1 MYINYKVK
9 CNSLDMKDRLLKLGK
24 GGTCIEITTT
34 ELGNLINRSQQSVSK
49 YLLELEE
56 AGLLERTKAGQ
67 KFRIMITDKGVH
79 EVLNLYETVKNSV
92 EILDSSGLLLDGKVV
107 SGMGEGAY
115 YMSLSGYRSQ
125 FNEKL
130 GYEPY
135 AGTLN
140 LKLLNQS
147 SMRMRRMM
155 DNYPSIFVRGF
166 TDSSRSYGWVKC
178 YPAILNNGALNK
190 AAVIVLE
197 RTHYDNSMLEVIAP
211 VCIKDSLGV
220 KNGDFVKVLVTLPSA
235 GPQLEAT

>member
-1 MYINYKVK
+1 MHLNLQHV
-9 CNSLDMKDRLLKLGK
+9 LTLTHLLKLGK

-34 ELGNLINRSQQSVSK
+34 ELGNIINRSQQSVSK
-49 YLLELEE
+49 YLVELEE

-67 KFRIMITDKGVH
+67 KFRIMITDKGVD

-107 SGMGEGAY
+107 SGMGEGSY

-190 AAVIVLE
+190 AAV
-197 RTHYDNSMLEVIAP
+197 
-211 VCIKDSLGV
+211 
-220 KNGDFVKVLVTLPSA
+220 
-235 GPQLEAT
+235 

>member
-1 MYINYKVK
+1 M
-9 CNSLDMKDRLLKLGK
+9 
-24 GGTCIEITTT
+24 EITTT
-34 ELGNLINRSQQSVSK
+34 ELGNIISRSQQSASK
-49 YLLELEE
+49 YLVELEK

-67 KFRIMITDKGVH
+67 KFRIMITDRGVD
-79 EVLNLYETVKNSV
+79 EVLNLHETIRRSIEV
-92 EILDSSGLLLDGKVV
+92 LDRSGLQLDGKVV

-115 YMSLSGYRSQ
+115 YMSLEGYRNQ
-125 FNEKL
+125 FSEKL

-147 SMRMRRMM
+147 SVRMRSMM
-155 DNYPSIFVRGF
+155 DNYPSVFIRGF

-178 YPAILNNGALNK
+178 YPAILNDGAVDK

-211 VCIKDSLGV
+211 IGIKDLLGI
-220 KNGDFVKVLVTLPSA
+220 KNGDFVKVFVTMTPKDPL
-235 GPQLEAT
+235 LKTT

>member
-1 MYINYKVK
+1 MHPNLQHI
-9 CNSLDMKDRLLKLGK
+9 LALAHLLKFGK
-24 GGTCIEITTT
+24 GGVYIEITTT
-34 ELGNLINRSQQSVSK
+34 ELGSIINRSQQSASK
-49 YLLELEE
+49 YLVELEK
-56 AGLLERTKAGQ
+56 AGLLERTKTGQ
-67 KFRIMITDKGVH
+67 KFKIMITGKGVG
-79 EVLNLYETVKNSV
+79 EVLNLHETIKRSV
-92 EILDSSGLLLDGKVV
+92 EVLDTPGLQLDGKVV

-115 YMSLSGYRSQ
+115 YMSLDGYRSQ
-125 FNEKL
+125 FNKKL

-147 SMRMRRMM
+147 SMRMRSMM

-178 YPAILNNGALNK
+178 YPAILNDGALDK

-211 VCIKDSLGV
+211 VYIKESLGI
-220 KNGDFVKVLVTLPSA
+220 KNGDSIKVFLTSKGA
-235 GPQLEAT
+235 QFKDS

>member
-1 MYINYKVK
+1 MHPNLQHI
-9 CNSLDMKDRLLKLGK
+9 LTLAHLLKFGK
-24 GGTCIEITTT
+24 GGACVEITTT
-34 ELGNLINRSQQSVSK
+34 ELGNIISRSQQSASK
-49 YLLELEE
+49 YLVELEK

-67 KFRIMITDKGVH
+67 KFRIMITDRGVD
-79 EVLNLYETVKNSV
+79 EVLNLHETIKGSIEV
-92 EILDSSGLLLDGKVV
+92 LDKSGLQLDGKVV

-115 YMSLSGYRSQ
+115 YMSLEGYRNQ
-125 FNEKL
+125 FSEKL

-147 SMRMRRMM
+147 SVRMRSMM
-155 DNYPSIFVRGF
+155 DNYPSVFIRGF

-178 YPAILNNGALNK
+178 YPAILNDGAVDK

-211 VCIKDSLGV
+211 IGIKDLLGI
-220 KNGDFVKVLVTLPSA
+220 KNGDFVKVFVTMTPKDPL
-235 GPQLEAT
+235 LKTT

>member
-1 MYINYKVK
+1 MHPNLQHI
-9 CNSLDMKDRLLKLGK
+9 LTLAHLLKFGK
-24 GGTCIEITTT
+24 GGACVEITTT
-34 ELGNLINRSQQSVSK
+34 ELGNIISRSQQSASK
-49 YLLELEE
+49 YLVELEK

-67 KFRIMITDKGVH
+67 KFRIMITDRGVD
-79 EVLNLYETVKNSV
+79 EVLNLHETIKGSIEV
-92 EILDSSGLLLDGKVV
+92 LDRSGLQLDGKVV

-115 YMSLSGYRSQ
+115 YMSLEGYRNQ

-147 SMRMRRMM
+147 SVRMRSMM
-155 DNYPSIFVRGF
+155 DNYPSVFIRGF

-178 YPAILNNGALNK
+178 YPAILNDGAVDK

-211 VCIKDSLGV
+211 IGIKDLLGI
-220 KNGDFVKVLVTLPSA
+220 KNGDFVKVFVTMTPKDPL
-235 GPQLEAT
+235 LKTT

>member
-1 MYINYKVK
+1 MHPNLQHI
-9 CNSLDMKDRLLKLGK
+9 LTLAHLLKFGK
-24 GGTCIEITTT
+24 GGACVEITTT
-34 ELGNLINRSQQSVSK
+34 ELGNIISRSQQSASK
-49 YLLELEE
+49 YLVELEK

-67 KFRIMITDKGVH
+67 KFRIMITDRGVD
-79 EVLNLYETVKNSV
+79 EVLNLHETIKGSI
-92 EILDSSGLLLDGKVV
+92 EILDKSGLQLDGKVV

-115 YMSLSGYRSQ
+115 YMSLEGYRNQ
-125 FNEKL
+125 FSEKL

-147 SMRMRRMM
+147 SVRMRSMM
-155 DNYPSIFVRGF
+155 DNYPSVFIRGF

-178 YPAILNNGALNK
+178 YPAILNDGAVDK

-211 VCIKDSLGV
+211 IGIKDLLGI
-220 KNGDFVKVLVTLPSA
+220 KNGDFVKVFVTMTPKDPL
-235 GPQLEAT
+235 LKTT

>member
-1 MYINYKVK
+1 MLR
-9 CNSLDMKDRLLKLGK
+9 SLPQR
-24 GGTCIEITTT
+24 
-34 ELGNLINRSQQSVSK
+34 LGNIISRSQQSASK
-49 YLLELEE
+49 YLVELEK

-67 KFRIMITDKGVH
+67 KFRIMITDRGVD
-79 EVLNLYETVKNSV
+79 EVLNLHETIKGSIEV
-92 EILDSSGLLLDGKVV
+92 LDKSGLQLDGKVV

-115 YMSLSGYRSQ
+115 YMSLEGYRNQ

-147 SMRMRRMM
+147 SVRMRSMM
-155 DNYPSIFVRGF
+155 DNYPSVFIRGF

-178 YPAILNNGALNK
+178 YPAILNDGAVDK

-211 VCIKDSLGV
+211 IGIKDLLGI
-220 KNGDFVKVLVTLPSA
+220 KNGDFVKVFVTMTPKDPL
-235 GPQLEAT
+235 LKTT

>member
-1 MYINYKVK
+1 MHPNLQHI
-9 CNSLDMKDRLLKLGK
+9 LTLAHLLEFGK
-24 GGTCIEITTT
+24 GGACVEITTT
-34 ELGNLINRSQQSVSK
+34 ELGNIISRSQQSASK
-49 YLLELEE
+49 YLVELEK

-67 KFRIMITDKGVH
+67 KFRIMITDRGVD
-79 EVLNLYETVKNSV
+79 EVLNLHETIKGSIEV
-92 EILDSSGLLLDGKVV
+92 LDKSGLQLDGKVV

-115 YMSLSGYRSQ
+115 YMSLEGYRSQ

-147 SMRMRRMM
+147 SVRMRSMM
-155 DNYPSIFVRGF
+155 DNYPSVFIRGF

-178 YPAILNNGALNK
+178 YPAILNDGAVDK

-211 VCIKDSLGV
+211 IGIKDLLGI
-220 KNGDFVKVLVTLPSA
+220 KNGDFVKVFVTMTPKDPL
-235 GPQLEAT
+235 LKTT

>member
-1 MYINYKVK
+1 MHPNLQHI
-9 CNSLDMKDRLLKLGK
+9 LTLAHLLKFGK
-24 GGTCIEITTT
+24 GGACVEITTT
-34 ELGNLINRSQQSVSK
+34 ELGNIISRSQQSASK
-49 YLLELEE
+49 YLVELEK

-67 KFRIMITDKGVH
+67 KFRIMITDRGVDEILNLHETIKGSI
-79 EVLNLYETVKNSV
+79 EVL
-92 EILDSSGLLLDGKVV
+92 DRSGLQLDGKVV

-115 YMSLSGYRSQ
+115 YMSLEGYRSQ

-147 SMRMRRMM
+147 SVRMRSMM
-155 DNYPSIFVRGF
+155 DNYPSVFIRGF

-178 YPAILNNGALNK
+178 YPAILNDGAVDK

-211 VCIKDSLGV
+211 IGIKDLLGI
-220 KNGDFVKVLVTLPSA
+220 KNGDFVKVFVTMTPKDPL
-235 GPQLEAT
+235 LKTT

>member
-1 MYINYKVK
+1 MHPNLQHI
-9 CNSLDMKDRLLKLGK
+9 LTLAHLLEFGK
-24 GGTCIEITTT
+24 GGACVEITTT
-34 ELGNLINRSQQSVSK
+34 ELGNIISRSQQSASK
-49 YLLELEE
+49 YLVELEK

-67 KFRIMITDKGVH
+67 KFRIMITDRGVD
-79 EVLNLYETVKNSV
+79 EVLNLHETIKGSIEV
-92 EILDSSGLLLDGKVV
+92 LDRSGLQLDGKVV

-115 YMSLSGYRSQ
+115 YMSLEGYRSQ

-147 SMRMRRMM
+147 SVRMRSMM
-155 DNYPSIFVRGF
+155 DNYPSVFIRGF

-178 YPAILNNGALNK
+178 YPAILNDGAVDK

-211 VCIKDSLGV
+211 IGIKDLLGI
-220 KNGDFVKVLVTLPSA
+220 KNGDFVKVFVTMTPKDPL
-235 GPQLEAT
+235 LKTT

>member
-1 MYINYKVK
+1 MHPNLQHI
-9 CNSLDMKDRLLKLGK
+9 LTLAHLLKFGK
-24 GGTCIEITTT
+24 GGACVEITTT
-34 ELGNLINRSQQSVSK
+34 ELGNIISRSQQSASK
-49 YLLELEE
+49 YLVELEK

-67 KFRIMITDKGVH
+67 KFRIMITDRGVD
-79 EVLNLYETVKNSV
+79 EVLNLHETIKGSIEV
-92 EILDSSGLLLDGKVV
+92 LDRSGLQLDGKVV

-115 YMSLSGYRSQ
+115 YMSLEGYRSQ

-147 SMRMRRMM
+147 SVRMRSMM
-155 DNYPSIFVRGF
+155 DNYPSVFIRGF

-178 YPAILNNGALNK
+178 YPAILNDGAVDK

-211 VCIKDSLGV
+211 IGIKDLLGI
-220 KNGDFVKVLVTLPSA
+220 KNGDSVKVFVTMTPKDPL
-235 GPQLEAT
+235 LKTT

>member
-1 MYINYKVK
+1 MHPNLQLIFT
-9 CNSLDMKDRLLKLGK
+9 LAQLLKFGK
-24 GGTCIEITTT
+24 GGACIEITTT
-34 ELGNLINRSQQSVSK
+34 ELGNIINRSQQSASK
-49 YLLELEE
+49 YLVELEK
-56 AGLLERTKAGQ
+56 AGMLERTKAGQ
-67 KFRIMITDKGVH
+67 KFRILITDRGVDEVINLH
-79 EVLNLYETVKNSV
+79 ETIKSSVEVL
-92 EILDSSGLLLDGKVV
+92 DRSGLQLDGKVV

-115 YMSLSGYRSQ
+115 YMSLNGYRNQ
-125 FNEKL
+125 FYEKL

-147 SMRMRRMM
+147 SMRMRSMM
-155 DNYPSIFVRGF
+155 DNYPSIFIRGF

-178 YPAILNNGALNK
+178 YPAILNDGALDR

-211 VCIKDSLGV
+211 VCIKDSLRI
-220 KNGDFVKVLVTLPSA
+220 KNGDFVKVLVTMAPN

>member
-1 MYINYKVK
+1 M
-9 CNSLDMKDRLLKLGK
+9 
-24 GGTCIEITTT
+24 EITTT
-34 ELGNLINRSQQSVSK
+34 ELGNIISRSQQSASK
-49 YLLELEE
+49 YLVELEK

-67 KFRIMITDKGVH
+67 KFRIMITDRGVD
-79 EVLNLYETVKNSV
+79 EVLNLHETIKGSIEV
-92 EILDSSGLLLDGKVV
+92 LDKSGLQLDGKVV

-115 YMSLSGYRSQ
+115 YMSLEGYRSQ

-147 SMRMRRMM
+147 SVRMRSMM
-155 DNYPSIFVRGF
+155 DNYPSVFIRGF

-178 YPAILNNGALNK
+178 YPAILNDGAVDK

-211 VCIKDSLGV
+211 IGIKDLLGI
-220 KNGDFVKVLVTLPSA
+220 KNGDFVKVFVTMTPKDPL
-235 GPQLEAT
+235 LKTT

>member
-1 MYINYKVK
+1 MHPNLQHI
-9 CNSLDMKDRLLKLGK
+9 LTLAHLLKFGK
-24 GGTCIEITTT
+24 GGACVEITTT
-34 ELGNLINRSQQSVSK
+34 ELGNIISRSQQSASK
-49 YLLELEE
+49 YLVELEK

-67 KFRIMITDKGVH
+67 KFRIMITDRGVD
-79 EVLNLYETVKNSV
+79 EVLNLHETIKGSIEV
-92 EILDSSGLLLDGKVV
+92 LDKSGLQLDGKVV

-115 YMSLSGYRSQ
+115 YMSLEGYRSQ
-125 FNEKL
+125 FSEKL

-147 SMRMRRMM
+147 SVRMRSMM
-155 DNYPSIFVRGF
+155 DNYPSVFIRGF

-178 YPAILNNGALNK
+178 YPAILNDGAVDK

-211 VCIKDSLGV
+211 IGIKDLLGI
-220 KNGDFVKVLVTLPSA
+220 KNGDFVKVFVTMTPKDPL
-235 GPQLEAT
+235 LKTT

>member
-1 MYINYKVK
+1 MHPNLQHI
-9 CNSLDMKDRLLKLGK
+9 LTLAHLLKFGK
-24 GGTCIEITTT
+24 GGACVEITTT
-34 ELGNLINRSQQSVSK
+34 ELGNIISRSQQSASK
-49 YLLELEE
+49 YLVELEK

-67 KFRIMITDKGVH
+67 KFRIMITDRGVDEILNLHETIKGSI
-79 EVLNLYETVKNSV
+79 EVL
-92 EILDSSGLLLDGKVV
+92 DRSGLQLDGKVV

-115 YMSLSGYRSQ
+115 YMSLEGYRNQ
-125 FNEKL
+125 FSEKL

-147 SMRMRRMM
+147 SVRMRSMM
-155 DNYPSIFVRGF
+155 DNYPSVFIRGF

-178 YPAILNNGALNK
+178 YPAILNDGAVDK

-211 VCIKDSLGV
+211 IGIKDLLGI
-220 KNGDFVKVLVTLPSA
+220 KNGDFVKVFVTMTPKDPL
-235 GPQLEAT
+235 LKTT

>member
-1 MYINYKVK
+1 MHPNLQHILTLVH
-9 CNSLDMKDRLLKLGK
+9 LLKFGK
-24 GGTCIEITTT
+24 GGACVEITTT
-34 ELGNLINRSQQSVSK
+34 ELGNIISRSQQSASK
-49 YLLELEE
+49 YLVELEK

-67 KFRIMITDKGVH
+67 KFRIMITDRGVD
-79 EVLNLYETVKNSV
+79 EVLNLHETIKGSIEV
-92 EILDSSGLLLDGKVV
+92 LDKSGLQLDGKVV

-115 YMSLSGYRSQ
+115 YMSLEGYRNQ
-125 FNEKL
+125 FSEKL

-147 SMRMRRMM
+147 SVRMRSMM
-155 DNYPSIFVRGF
+155 DNYPSVFIRGF

-178 YPAILNNGALNK
+178 YPAILNDGAVDK

-211 VCIKDSLGV
+211 IGIKDLLGI
-220 KNGDFVKVLVTLPSA
+220 KNGDFVKVFVTMTPKDPL
-235 GPQLEAT
+235 LKTT

>member
-1 MYINYKVK
+1 MHPNLQLIFTL
-9 CNSLDMKDRLLKLGK
+9 SQLLKFGK
-24 GGTCIEITTT
+24 GGACIEITTT
-34 ELGNLINRSQQSVSK
+34 ELGSIINRSQQSASK
-49 YLLELEE
+49 YLVELEK
-56 AGLLERTKAGQ
+56 AGLVERTKAGQ
-67 KFRIMITDKGVH
+67 KFRILITDKGVDEVINLH
-79 EVLNLYETVKNSV
+79 ETIKSSV
-92 EILDSSGLLLDGKVV
+92 ELLDRSGLQLDGKVV

-115 YMSLSGYRSQ
+115 YMSLNGYRSQ

-147 SMRMRRMM
+147 SMRMRSVM
-155 DNYPSIFVRGF
+155 DNYPSIFIRGF

-178 YPAILNNGALNK
+178 YPAILNDGAIDR

-211 VCIKDSLGV
+211 VCIKDSLRI
-220 KNGDFVKVLVTLPSA
+220 KNGDLVKVLVTMAPA
-235 GPQLEAT
+235 GP

>member
-1 MYINYKVK
+1 MHPNLQHI
-9 CNSLDMKDRLLKLGK
+9 LTLAHLLKFGK
-24 GGTCIEITTT
+24 GGACVEITTT
-34 ELGNLINRSQQSVSK
+34 ELGNIISRSQQSASK
-49 YLLELEE
+49 YLVELEK

-67 KFRIMITDKGVH
+67 KFRIMITDRGVD
-79 EVLNLYETVKNSV
+79 EVLNLHETIKGSIEV
-92 EILDSSGLLLDGKVV
+92 LDRSGLQLDGKVV

-115 YMSLSGYRSQ
+115 YMSLEGYRSQ

-147 SMRMRRMM
+147 SVRMRSMM
-155 DNYPSIFVRGF
+155 DNYPSVFIRGF
-166 TDSSRSYGWVKC
+166 TDSTRSYGWVKC
-178 YPAILNNGALNK
+178 YPAILNDGAVDK

-211 VCIKDSLGV
+211 IGIKDLLGI
-220 KNGDFVKVLVTLPSA
+220 KNGDFVKVFVTMTPKDPL
-235 GPQLEAT
+235 LKTT